1 MPNKR
6 IQYIDCLRGAAM
18 LMVVYSHVLSFMMGR
33 LQPSPLGLYMRDI
46 MLPLFFFI
54 SGFCAYKSN
63 RVWSLRSFGQQV
75 WGKTRAILIPTIIMF
90 LLMML
95 YSGQNVMDVIF
106 RYDKSGY

>member
-1 MPNKR
+1 
-6 IQYIDCLRGAAM
+6 M

-33 LQPSPLGLYMRDI
+33 LRPSPLGQYMRDI

-63 RVWSLRSFGQQV
+63 REWSLRSFGLQV

-95 YSGQNVMDVIF
+95 YSGQNVMNVIF